1 MTYKDIPRLLTMTIV
16 WLLLFAWHLNAHRL
30 DCSLALALIGL
41 FTLVLLLSGTEI
53 AYARRRAFLSEHLEP
68 GGFLFRALRRKI
80 ALTAAEAL
88 KSAALALIL
97 VVGALTLAARQWS
110 LMFAAVL
117 FLGLLLPRLHGVL
130 VGQVREEYLYATARR
145 WAMWVST
152 SLLLLE
158 SVFVLFF
165 SATENFVGLRWQ
177 EVITTGA
184 AQPDA
189 LCDAIASL
197 ARVTSAIGALGIW
210 SVQNLGRSMN
220 DLPQALMAA
229 MGMVASIT
237 LSFLIAYA
245 YSRALVGV
253 VSRPWTMW
261 RSVPRGAQAIDEDRT
276 L

>member
-1 MTYKDIPRLLTMTIV
+1 MTIV

-30 DCSLALALIGL
+30 DCNLALALIGL
-41 FTLVLLLSGTEI
+41 FTLVLLLSGTET

-68 GGFLFRALRRKI
+68 KGFLFRALRRNI
-80 ALTAAEAL
+80 ALTGAEAL

-97 VVGALTLAARQWS
+97 VVGALTLAPRQWS

-117 FLGLLLPRLHGVL
+117 LLGLLLPRLHGVL
-130 VGQVREEYLYATARR
+130 AGQVREEYLYATARR

-152 SLLLLE
+152 TLLLLE

-177 EVITTGA
+177 EVITMGA

-189 LCDAIASL
+189 LCDGIASL

-261 RSVPRGAQAIDEDRT
+261 RSVPRGAHAIDEDQT